1 MSYMNKR
8 QLIKAYNSGLLDD
21 VKSQLVRY
29 GVIHNVK
36 DWEITDI
43 PRYNG
48 AHRRYQ
54 IEHHKIQWEIDMHNG
69 EVIGIAHT
77 IGDHK
82 FW

>member
-1 MSYMNKR
+1 MVYLNKTQTKR
-8 QLIKAYNSGLLDD
+8 LYNIGALEEL
-21 VKSQLVRY
+21 KTQLVRY
-29 GVIHNVK
+29 GTIHKVK

-48 AHRRYQ
+48 AHRQYQ
-54 IEHHKIQWEIDMHNG
+54 IERHGIQWKIDMHNG
-69 EVIGIAHT
+69 DVTGISHT